1 MFQLRLSSF
10 FTRTLLTGVGALTLI
25 GCDPES
31 DGPLTG
37 PPAPAGNGSNVY
49 VVNEGQFNTPN
60 GAISLFSKTSKT
72 VVDNNLF
79 TKVNGRILGDVVQS
93 MTVVGDQGYIVV
105 NATGKVEVVTM
116 ADFKQVAT
124 IDRLQ
129 QPRYLVAV
137 SSSKAYLTEWI
148 ERGKPGRVA
157 VIDLRTNTV
166 TKSIPVGRQPEQLL
180 LANGRL
186 YVANSDENT
195 VSVINPTSDVIE
207 TTIQVQDGPTSIVQD
222 KSGNLWVACAGITR
236 YGPAPTFAVVSSTN
250 GSLIRFAPGSPTN
263 QTVLP
268 FPSGGPSNL
277 VINAAKDQLY
287 YSYRS
292 AVYQLNATAT
302 TLPATPLVRRNFY
315 GLGIDPQD
323 NTIYGSIAPFTTT
336 GKVIR
341 YQPTGMAIDSFGVN
355 IGPNS
360 FVFY

>member
-1 MFQLRLSSF
+1 MFQLHFSSF
-10 FTRTLLTGVGALTLI
+10 LTRTLLTGIGALTLF

-37 PPAPAGNGSNVY
+37 PPAPAGTGSNVY

-60 GAISLFSKTSKT
+60 GAISLFSKTSRA

-105 NATGKVEVVTM
+105 NATGKVEVVSM

-129 QPRYLVAV
+129 QPRYLAAV
-137 SSSKAYLTEWI
+137 SSSKAYLSEWI

-166 TKSIPVGRQPEQLL
+166 TKSIAVGRQPEQLL

-195 VSVINPTSDVIE
+195 ISIINPTSDAVE
-207 TTIQVQDGPTSIVQD
+207 ATVQVQDGPSSLAQD
-222 KSGNLWVACAGITR
+222 KNGNIWVGCGGITR
-236 YGPAPTFAVVSSTN
+236 YDPVTFAVLSSTN
-250 GSLIRFAPGSPTN
+250 GSLVRFAPGSPTN

-268 FPSGGPSNL
+268 FASGGPSNL
-277 VINAAKDQLY
+277 VINGAKDQLY
-287 YSYRS
+287 YSYKS
-292 AVYQLNATAT
+292 AVYQLSASATM
-302 TLPATPLVRRNFY
+302 LPATPLVRRNFY

-341 YQPTGMAIDSFGVN
+341 YQPTGAAIDSFGVN